1 MRVNL
6 LPGHDMF
13 LLEGHARSAMK
24 QAKGVYY
31 FEGERNLFLL
41 YSTRRLAELSQLRIS
56 DVLLAS
62 VAFVNILRPWLLSL
76 LKQKCLERKT
86 YRS

>member
-13 LLEGHARSAMK
+13 LLEGHARSVMK
-24 QAKGVYY
+24 QAKGIYY

-41 YSTRRLAELSQLRIS
+41 DFTQQG
-56 DVLLAS
+56 DWP
-62 VAFVNILRPWLLSL
+62 N
-76 LKQKCLERKT
+76 